1 MEKQQFLKFNQH
13 IIKDKTILDLACHE
27 GVSSRIIKNFGAK
40 HIFGV
45 EARPELVEIAKNKLQ
60 GNVEFFVGDIQNSNL
75 IVPLVEKS
83 QTVIAL
89 GVLYHLYNHF
99 GFLSNILRPN
109 IEHVLIETVAGPET
123 LDTAMDW
130 TVEDVKTNYNGW
142 HPDKTRVLCGTPN
155 LSWIFETAEI
165 FDFKCD
171 WVHSFGE
178 LPPKSRHDITHNE
191 YIQIKENNWPD
202 YETITSDA
210 DLPDRIT
217 NAINTRLVDDGPA
230 QAGNKRI
237 LIRLY
242 NTKNVDSKPVDLE
255 QCYRWFE
262 HRQKSL

>member
-1 MEKQQFLKFNQH
+1 MDTRQLQKFIQKIFPSKAGKERLDQLDKIDKMMKKKEKKEKKEK
-13 IIKDKTILDLACHE
+13 KDKKCKKSKRDKSNKKGKKDKIPKDL
-27 GVSSRIIKNFGAK
+27 IKKIKNK
-40 HIFGV
+40 MV
-45 EARPELVEIAKNKLQ
+45 TNESKTK
-60 GNVEFFVGDIQNSNL
+60 S
-75 IVPLVEKS
+75 EKDK
-83 QTVIAL
+83 
-89 GVLYHLYNHF
+89 
-99 GFLSNILRPN
+99 
-109 IEHVLIETVAGPET
+109 VAE
-123 LDTAMDW
+123 
-130 TVEDVKTNYNGW
+130 EERSSSEEEN
-142 HPDKTRVLCGTPN
+142 
-155 LSWIFETAEI
+155 
-165 FDFKCD
+165 
-171 WVHSFGE
+171 
-178 LPPKSRHDITHNE
+178 DITHNE